1 MLYLQLFLEFCRAGL
16 FAIGGGMA
24 TLPFLYD
31 ISDRTGWFTY
41 AQLTD
46 MVAISESTPG
56 PIGVNCATYVGYTA
70 GAAQFGMPGGIL
82 GGVIATLGL
91 IFPALVVI
99 IVISKILSKFADNRW
114 VGYVFFGFRAASVAM
129 IAAACLAVAK
139 ISVLNI
145 DAYTAS
151 GMLSALFN
159 WKGLILAA
167 VLLVLTRIKKLN
179 KLHPG
184 FYILGSA
191 IIGVIFAF

>member
-16 FAIGGGMA
+16 FAIGGGLA

-31 ISDRTGWFTY
+31 ISDRTGWFTH

-70 GAAQFGMPGGIL
+70 GAGEYGTAGGIL

-99 IVISKILSKFADNRW
+99 MIISKILQKFADNKW

-129 IAAACLAVAK
+129 IAAACLDVAK
-139 ISVLNI
+139 ISLLCLGAF
-145 DAYTAS
+145 DAS
-151 GMLSALFN
+151 GALTDLFN

-167 VLLVLTRIKKLN
+167 VILVLTRIKKLE
-179 KLHPG
+179 KVHPG
-184 FYILGSA
+184 IYILGSA
-191 IIGVIFAF
+191 AVGVLFGF